1 MERPQ
6 NDVINLSVEEE
17 IQQLALRL
25 NCPKHLVLYCSHQV
39 GPSIAAI
46 ECYWDMNKEWLMKYK
61 GDHRLSEQ

>member
-25 NCPKHLVLYCSHQV
+25 NCIVL
-39 GPSIAAI
+39 IK
-46 ECYWDMNKEWLMKYK
+46 WDLLLPPLNVI
-61 GDHRLSEQ
+61 GT